1 MCFELLNAG
10 PLGSSN
16 LFCLELPVPWELIN
30 ENVIYGLRTCMGE
43 HLDSVG
49 NVDVCNAFKFLCNVG
64 LGAMALWAIYHD
76 NQEFSKVIPWA
87 CNLALE

>member
-1 MCFELLNAG
+1 
-10 PLGSSN
+10 
-16 LFCLELPVPWELIN
+16 
-30 ENVIYGLRTCMGE
+30 MGE
-43 HLDSVG
+43 HLVSVG